1 MYCTV
6 CSAVFENIA
15 PITVQIKHKI
25 AQKSVQFSI
34 IPISSCAMTGSV
46 ADAGTVRET
55 IETVTGIRSIIPA
68 VTGEIHPK
76 S

>member
-1 MYCTV
+1 MKNIFSLAGGGVASCTEV
-6 CSAVFENIA
+6 GAIFNNSNI
-15 PITVQIKHKI
+15 VY
-25 AQKSVQFSI
+25 
-34 IPISSCAMTGSV
+34 AMTGLV

-55 IETVTGIRSIIPA
+55 IETVTGICSIIPA